1 MSKNAFLKLASCA
14 SQNISRGM
22 FANVPPD
29 AILGKSGFAK
39 AIMPQYLAQTKT
51 AGFERGFFAAMS
63 KIAMSRG
70 DWMSLPKPADPT
82 SQNPSTSSYEQPKP
96 VGPVPPAP
104 PPPKTNAMPTSA
116 MTRSADSTTAAARTS
131 ATDYMGRK
139 VRAAMSQG
147 HEGSVAPHG
156 ATLGQ

>member
-1 MSKNAFLKLASCA
+1 MPKNAFLKLASHA

-51 AGFERGFFAAMS
+51 AGFERGFFGAMS

-70 DWMSLPKPADPT
+70 EWMNLPKPADPT
-82 SQNPSTSSYEQPKP
+82 AQNPSTSSYEQPKP
-96 VGPVPPAP
+96 VGPVQPAP
-104 PPPKTNAMPTSA
+104 KPPPTNAVRTSA
-116 MTRSADSTTAAARTS
+116 VTPSADSTAAAGRT
-131 ATDYMGRK
+131 AGTAYMGSI
-139 VRAAMSQG
+139 VRQGMSKG

-156 ATLGQ
+156 ATLG